1 MNIISKGTQEI
12 CRVKGSW
19 KLPDHYHRMAKSGPY
34 LCRIKTVRGKKG
46 NDVSLVGSYTNCHE
60 KKVRM
65 EKGT

>member
-1 MNIISKGTQEI
+1 MSHQN
-12 CRVKGSW
+12 CV
-19 KLPDHYHRMAKSGPY
+19 
-34 LCRIKTVRGKKG
+34 VRGKKG